1 MTFAILRTAKLKS
14 FGNIGGSLAHTY
26 RTIDTPNADP
36 YRTVNNEHD
45 LADPATVTEAIKAR
59 LPDKYRSDA
68 VLCIEH
74 LITASPEWIGWGED
88 AEKKFFEQARKWLD
102 AQYGSQNVIAT
113 SIHRDETTPHLIAY
127 VVPLDA
133 NTGRLNAKKW
143 LGGRKKMTDMQT
155 SFAKQVE
162 SLGLKRGLEGSKA
175 EHTTI
180 KQYYSDLIHTAE
192 ADTPAFQ
199 DRPELPKKAM
209 FTESAYE
216 YGNRVMDVV
225 YENVDQDIKRVQKE
239 NVGLKKQVHELEQE
253 VGRLRYFERK
263 NKPYSDYTSL
273 FPDEGYRLDQKFR
286 EATHNELERREKVK
300 LEREQDKIRKEQEN
314 KAEEARKALER
325 QQPPRFRQNH
335 DYDDEPS
342 PKKKKNNDFEM

>member
-1 MTFAILRTAKLKS
+1 MAYAILRTAKLKT

-26 RTIDTPNADP
+26 RTIHTPNADP
-36 YRTVNNEHD
+36 SQTVNNEHD
-45 LADPATVTEAIKAR
+45 LSDPDLVMAEVKNR
-59 LPDKYRSDA
+59 LPEKYRSDA

-74 LITASPEWIGWGED
+74 LITASPEWHGWGQDE
-88 AEKKFFEQARKWLD
+88 EKKFFEHARKWLND
-102 AQYGSQNVIAT
+102 NYGSQNVVSC

-127 VVPLDA
+127 VVPIDA
-133 NTGRLNAKKW
+133 KTGRLNAKKW
-143 LGGRKKMTDMQT
+143 LGGRSKMSKMQTDFAKDLKKM
-155 SFAKQVE
+155 
-162 SLGLKRGLEGSKA
+162 GLERGVEGSKA

-199 DRPELPKKAM
+199 DRPELPKKSM

-225 YENVDQDIKRVQKE
+225 YEHVDQDIKRVQKE
-239 NVGLKKQVHELEQE
+239 NVRLKKQVHDLQQE

-263 NKPYSDYTSL
+263 NKPYSDYCRL
-273 FPDEGYRLDQKFR
+273 FPDQAIDLDSKFR
-286 EATHNELERREKVK
+286 EATQNELERRERLK
-300 LEREQDKIRKEQEN
+300 LEREQDKIRKEAEK
-314 KAEEARKALER
+314 KAEQERIALER
-325 QQPPRFRQNH
+325 QQPRVRPT
-335 DYDDEPS
+335 YSDDEPS

>member
-45 LADPATVTEAIKAR
+45 LANADLVMAEVKNR
-59 LPDKYRSDA
+59 LPEKYRSDA

-74 LITASPEWIGWGED
+74 LITASPEWIGWGGD
-88 AEKKFFEQARKWLD
+88 DEKKFFDHARKWLND
-102 AQYGSQNVIAT
+102 NYGSQNVISC

-127 VVPLDA
+127 VVPIDA
-133 NTGRLNAKKW
+133 KTGRLNAKKW
-143 LGGRKKMTDMQT
+143 LGGRSKMSKMQTDFAKDLKKM
-155 SFAKQVE
+155 
-162 SLGLKRGLEGSKA
+162 GLERGVEGSKA

-199 DRPELPKKAM
+199 DRPELPKKSM

-225 YENVDQDIKRVQKE
+225 YEHVDQDIKRVQKE
-239 NVGLKKQVHELEQE
+239 NVRLKKQVHDLQQE

-263 NKPYSDYTSL
+263 NKPYSDYCRL
-273 FPDEGYRLDQKFR
+273 FPDQAIDLDRKFR
-286 EATHNELERREKVK
+286 EATQNELERRERLK
-300 LEREQDKIRKEQEN
+300 LEREQDKIRKEQEH

-325 QQPPRFRQNH
+325 QQPRVRH
-335 DYDDEPS
+335 YSYDDEPS
-342 PKKKKNNDFEM
+342 PKKKNDFEM

>member
-1 MTFAILRTAKLKS
+1 MPFAILRTAKLKT

-26 RTIDTPNADP
+26 RTIHTPNANP
-36 YRTVNNEHD
+36 YETVNNEHD
-45 LADPATVTEAIKAR
+45 LANPEIVTEAIKTR
-59 LPDKYRSDA
+59 LPEKYRSDA

-74 LITASPEWIGWGED
+74 LITASPEWVGWGED
-88 AEKKFFEQARKWLD
+88 AEKKFFDQARKWLD

-133 NTGRLNAKKW
+133 TTGRLNAKKW

-155 SFAKQVE
+155 SFAKCVQ
-162 SLGLKRGLEGSKA
+162 SLGLERGLEGSKA

-239 NVGLKKQVHELEQE
+239 NVRLKKQVHDLEQE

>member
-1 MTFAILRTAKLKS
+1 
-14 FGNIGGSLAHTY
+14 
-26 RTIDTPNADP
+26 
-36 YRTVNNEHD
+36 
-45 LADPATVTEAIKAR
+45 
-59 LPDKYRSDA
+59 
-68 VLCIEH
+68 
-74 LITASPEWIGWGED
+74 
-88 AEKKFFEQARKWLD
+88 
-102 AQYGSQNVIAT
+102 
-113 SIHRDETTPHLIAY
+113 
-127 VVPLDA
+127 
-133 NTGRLNAKKW
+133 
-143 LGGRKKMTDMQT
+143 
-155 SFAKQVE
+155 
-162 SLGLKRGLEGSKA
+162 
-175 EHTTI
+175 
-180 KQYYSDLIHTAE
+180 
-192 ADTPAFQ
+192 
-199 DRPELPKKAM
+199 M

-216 YGNRVMDVV
+216 YGNRVMDMV

-239 NVGLKKQVHELEQE
+239 NVGLKKQVHDLEQE